1 MKNYHILAFRELLAQ
16 RVTSLLILLAVI
28 LSTMM
33 SAVIG
38 QSVGTLSAMRQQQAV
53 TIGGSQYASFVQ
65 MDVEQ
70 IKTLRNDARLSHVG
84 VSIALGTMELN
95 RALTLGLSEYH
106 GDALTMHPS
115 VSKLKEGR
123 LPQAPSEIALPEDV
137 LQYLRFS
144 GNVGDTVTLSL
155 SKALRHGIETSSY
168 DYTADFQLVGITES
182 NYLGYTTGSVQGIA
196 GAGTAEELLPANYI
210 YYKADICTADKE
222 TFQEVMDSLISGLQV
237 HELDTMYNTVYLDA
251 MGIRYRTEAS
261 GLEVSD
267 AGFSILPTAGILIGA
282 LLLIAAGLVIY
293 NILKIAVSGRI
304 RQYGILRAIGA
315 RKGQLYFLVAGQVL
329 LLCMAGIPIG
339 LILGSLSA
347 KGVLTAATGLISPEI
362 FLVQDSAELNRLI
375 AKNSSGSPAYLLA
388 SAAVTLL
395 SALAAALPA
404 ARFAAKVPPV
414 LAISG
419 TGTKSTLKRHNT
431 RQIRNFER
439 YYARLN
445 LKRNRGRTAVTV
457 LSLVMGI
464 TVFITLQGSVS
475 LLNSAGKAEGHLGDY
490 SVINETV
497 GFSGDDLKT
506 MEKDENIEFVAAM
519 QFSLYLLNEQ
529 NKPDGI
535 SLGFDLRKGET
546 FQVVGLNAAYL
557 DAYFGEQ
564 IPDAD
569 LELLKSGTGC
579 VVRNPIPLTLD
590 GEEIARTDIKAGS
603 TVTVAGKELRVLKT
617 LDGYDGYM
625 SVGHNGFTNGVQV
638 IVSHTLYP
646 ELTRKSEY
654 NELLPQLKKNASR
667 RQFSQ
672 AIEALA
678 RRVPGTA
685 WISYEETD
693 RQLAESFEQIRLLA
707 WGLILFVSLIGLL
720 NIINTVYTNI
730 HTRVT
735 EIGIQRAI
743 GMSAGSLY
751 KTFFW
756 EGAYYGI
763 FASFFGGGFGYLC
776 TVLINAAAKEDMA
789 FPSVPFIPIIEAS
802 AFATIAC
809 LLATAVPMRSV
820 SKMNIV
826 EAIEAV
832 E

>member
-33 SAVIG
+33 TAVIG

-53 TIGGSQYASFVQ
+53 TIGGSQYATFVQ
-65 MDVEQ
+65 MDAGQV
-70 IKTLRNDARLSHVG
+70 KTLRNDARLSYVG
-84 VSIALGTMELN
+84 VSIALGTTELN
-95 RALTLGLSEYH
+95 RALTLGLTEYH

-115 VSKLKEGR
+115 VSRLKEGR

-137 LQYLRFS
+137 LLFLGFS

-155 SKALRHGIETSSY
+155 LKALRHGIETSAY
-168 DYTADFQLVGITES
+168 DYTADFKLVGITES
-182 NYLGYTTGSVQGIA
+182 NYLGYTAGYVQGIA
-196 GAGTAEELLPANYI
+196 GAGTAEKLLPANYI
-210 YYKADICTADKE
+210 YYNADICTADKG
-222 TFQEVMDSLISGLQV
+222 TFQEVTDSLIWGLRV

-267 AGFSILPTAGILIGA
+267 TGFSIMPAAGIMIGA

-304 RQYGILRAIGA
+304 KQYGILRSIGA
-315 RKGQLYFLVAGQVL
+315 RKDQLYFLVAEQVL

-339 LILGSLSA
+339 LILGSLSS
-347 KGVLTAATGLISPEI
+347 KGVLTAATGLISPEM
-362 FLVQDSAELNRLI
+362 FLVQDGTELNRLI
-375 AKNSSGSPAYLLA
+375 AENSSGNPAYLLA
-388 SAAVTLL
+388 GAAVTLL
-395 SALAAALPA
+395 SAMAAALPA

-414 LAISG
+414 FAISG
-419 TGTKSTLKRHNT
+419 AGTKMKLKRRNA

-457 LSLVMGI
+457 LSLAMGI

-497 GFSGDDLKT
+497 GFSGDVLKT
-506 MEKDENIEFVAAM
+506 MEKDENVEFVAAM
-519 QFSLYLLNEQ
+519 QFSLYPLNEQ

-535 SLGFDLRKGET
+535 SLGFDLRMGET

-569 LELLKSGTGC
+569 LELLKSGAGC
-579 VVRNPIPLTLD
+579 VVRNPVPLIFD

-603 TVTVAGKELRVLKT
+603 TVTVAGKELRVFKT

-625 SVGHNGFTNGVQV
+625 SVGHNSFTNGVQV

-646 ELTRKSEY
+646 ELTGKNEY
-654 NELLPQLKKNASR
+654 NELLPQLKNNAGR
-667 RQFSQ
+667 RQFNQ
-672 AIEALA
+672 TIEALA
-678 RRVPGTA
+678 RHVPGTT

-707 WGLILFVSLIGLL
+707 WGLILFVSLIGIL

-763 FASFFGGGFGYLC
+763 FASFFGGVSGYIC
-776 TVLINAAAKEDMA
+776 TLLINAAVKENMA
-789 FPSVPFIPIIEAS
+789 FLPVPFIPITEAS

-826 EAIEAV
+826 EAIETA